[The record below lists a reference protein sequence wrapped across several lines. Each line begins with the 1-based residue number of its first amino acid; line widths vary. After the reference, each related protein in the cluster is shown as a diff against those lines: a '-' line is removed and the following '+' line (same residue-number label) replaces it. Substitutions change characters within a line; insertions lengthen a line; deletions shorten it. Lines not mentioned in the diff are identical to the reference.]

1 MSKGKAKVIDYLFED
16 PEITNQKY
24 ALVSIVGPH
33 MPQKCD
39 VWGLKVRGTAD
50 SLENAKALCKRL
62 LRIDNHYDIYTVDVG
77 KFFPLVIDPLKVQ
90 NVEYQNDQLNS
101 LIQSYL
107 ENRENANDLWNQR
120 KTEMID
126 DAIKEG
132 KNQKE
137 FANKPEHPISVLHK
151 IKNYEEKIA
160 DTENLLESLKEELVQ
175 ARNKFD
181 KYTEEEREIALK
193 EFKTALED
201 NIKQIENTDKPIT
214 VEDIRKELESE
225 FKNELSLS
233 RSDEPPNVESII
245 STIQSLEDELSELET
260 FKSSLSST
268 ASQKGYDTIVNKI
281 NKLKDEIDTL
291 KSKLNNKELV
301 NNYINE
307 NYPESKYNFD

>member
-1 MSKGKAKVIDYLFED
+1 MSKGKGKVIDYLFED
-16 PEITNQKY
+16 PEISNQKY

-77 KFFPLVIDPLKVQ
+77 KFFPLAIDPLTVQ

-107 ENRENANDLWNQR
+107 ENRDNANDLWNQR

-137 FANKPEHPISVLHK
+137 FVNKPEHPISVLHR
-151 IKNYEEKIA
+151 IKNYEESIS
-160 DTENLLESLKEELVQ
+160 DTERSLESLREELSR
-175 ARNKFD
+175 ARSKFD
-181 KYTEEEREIALK
+181 NYTEEEREIALK

-201 NIKQIENTDKPIT
+201 NVKQIDDKPIT
-214 VEDIRKELESE
+214 VDDIRKELEEE
-225 FKNELSLS
+225 FKNELT
-233 RSDEPPNVESII
+233 RSDEPPSVESII
-245 STIQSLEDELSELET
+245 SNIQSLEDELSELET
-260 FKSSLSST
+260 FRSSLSST
-268 ASQKGYDTIVNKI
+268 AAPKGYDTIVNKI
-281 NKLKDEIDTL
+281 NKLKEEIETL
-291 KSKLNNKELV
+291 KSKLNNKDLV

>member
-77 KFFPLVIDPLKVQ
+77 KFFPLAIDPLKVQ

-107 ENRENANDLWNQR
+107 ENKDNANDLWNQR

-151 IKNYEEKIA
+151 IKNYEESIA
-160 DTENLLESLKEELVQ
+160 DTERSLESLREELSR

-181 KYTEEEREIALK
+181 NYTEEAREIALK

-201 NIKQIENTDKPIT
+201 NIKQIEDKPIT
-214 VEDIRKELESE
+214 VDDIRKELESE
-225 FKNELSLS
+225 FQNELS
-233 RSDEPPNVESII
+233 RSNEPPSVDSII

-260 FKSSLSST
+260 FRLSLSST
-268 ASQKGYDTIVNKI
+268 ASPKGYETIVNKI
-281 NKLKDEIDTL
+281 NKLKQEIETL

-301 NNYINE
+301 NSYINE

>member
-1 MSKGKAKVIDYLFED
+1 MSKGKTIDYLFED

-39 VWGLKVRGTAD
+39 VWGLKIRGTAD
-50 SLENAKALCKRL
+50 SLESAKALCKRL

-77 KFFPLVIDPLKVQ
+77 KFFPLAIDPLKVQ

-120 KTEMID
+120 KSDLID
-126 DAIKEG
+126 QAVKEG

-137 FANKPEHPISVLHK
+137 FANKPEHPISVLHR
-151 IKNYEEKIA
+151 IKHYEETIVE
-160 DTENLLESLKEELVQ
+160 TERSLETLREEL
-175 ARNKFD
+175 ARSRAKFD
-181 KYTEEEREIALK
+181 NYTEEEREIALK

-201 NIKQIENTDKPIT
+201 NINQGSSSDSKPLT
-214 VEDIRKELESE
+214 VDDIRKELESE
-225 FKNELSLS
+225 FKNELS
-233 RSDEPPNVESII
+233 RPDEQPNVEGII

-260 FKSSLSST
+260 FRSSLSKA
-268 ASQKGYDTIVNKI
+268 ASPKGYDTIVNKI

-291 KSKLNNKELV
+291 KSKLNNKDLV
-301 NNYINE
+301 NTYINE
-307 NYPESKYNFD
+307 NYTDSKYNFD

>member
-77 KFFPLVIDPLKVQ
+77 KFFPLAIDPLKVQ

-107 ENRENANDLWNQR
+107 ENKDNANDLWNQR

-151 IKNYEEKIA
+151 IKNYEESIA
-160 DTENLLESLKEELVQ
+160 DTERSLESLKEELSR

-181 KYTEEEREIALK
+181 NYTEEAREIALK

-201 NIKQIENTDKPIT
+201 NIKQIEDKPIT
-214 VEDIRKELESE
+214 VDDIRKELESE
-225 FKNELSLS
+225 FQNELS
-233 RSDEPPNVESII
+233 RSNEPPSVDSII

-260 FKSSLSST
+260 FRLSLSST
-268 ASQKGYDTIVNKI
+268 ASPKGYETIVNKI
-281 NKLKDEIDTL
+281 NKLKQEIETL

-301 NNYINE
+301 NSYINE

>member
-77 KFFPLVIDPLKVQ
+77 KFFPLAIDPLKVQ

-107 ENRENANDLWNQR
+107 ENKDNANDLWNQR

-151 IKNYEEKIA
+151 IKNYEESIA
-160 DTENLLESLKEELVQ
+160 DTERSLESLKEELEK

-181 KYTEEEREIALK
+181 NYTEEAREIALK

-201 NIKQIENTDKPIT
+201 NIKQIENNPIT

-225 FKNELSLS
+225 FQNELS
-233 RSDEPPNVESII
+233 RSNEPPSVNSII

-260 FKSSLSST
+260 FRSSLSST
-268 ASQKGYDTIVNKI
+268 ASPKGYDTIVNKI
-281 NKLKDEIDTL
+281 NKLKQEIETL

-301 NNYINE
+301 NSYINE

>member
-1 MSKGKAKVIDYLFED
+1 MSKGKGKVIDYLFED

-50 SLENAKALCKRL
+50 SLESAKALCKRL
-62 LRIDNHYDIYTVDVG
+62 LRIDNNYDIYTVDVG
-77 KFFPLVIDPLKVQ
+77 KFFPLTIDPLKVQ

-120 KTEMID
+120 KTEMIE

-132 KNQKE
+132 KNQAE

-151 IKNYEEKIA
+151 IKNYEENIA
-160 DTENLLESLKEELVQ
+160 DMERSLESLKEELAQ

-201 NIKQIENTDKPIT
+201 NINQVENKEKPIT
-214 VEDIRKELESE
+214 VDDIRKEFESE
-225 FKNELSLS
+225 FKNELS
-233 RSDEPPNVESII
+233 RSDEPPNVEGII
-245 STIQSLEDELSELET
+245 STIQSLEEELSELEI

-281 NKLKDEIDTL
+281 NKLKNEIDTL

>member
-1 MSKGKAKVIDYLFED
+1 MSKDKAKVIDYLFED

-77 KFFPLVIDPLKVQ
+77 KFFPLAIDPLKVQ
-90 NVEYQNDQLNS
+90 NVEYQNNQLNS

-107 ENRENANDLWNQR
+107 ENKDNANDLWNQR

-151 IKNYEEKIA
+151 IKNYEESIA
-160 DTENLLESLKEELVQ
+160 DTERSLESLREELVK

-181 KYTEEEREIALK
+181 NYTEEEREIALK

-201 NIKQIENTDKPIT
+201 NIKQGSTSDDSKPIT
-214 VEDIRKELESE
+214 VDDIRKELESE
-225 FKNELSLS
+225 FQNELS
-233 RSDEPPNVESII
+233 RSNEPPSVNSII
-245 STIQSLEDELSELET
+245 YTIKSLEDELNELET
-260 FKSSLSST
+260 FRSSLSST
-268 ASQKGYDTIVNKI
+268 ASPKGYETIVNKI
-281 NKLKDEIDTL
+281 NKLNQEIETL